1 MVKRLVE
8 NKDPIETAER
18 IGPKSS
24 RLQSGLEAVTETLA
38 NLEIPVASSGKLTEQ
53 CYLWEYS
60 LIPG

>member
-8 NKDPIETAER
+8 NGEPIETAER

-24 RLQSGLEAVTETLA
+24 RLPSGLEAVTEALA
-38 NLEIPVASSGKLTEQ
+38 NLKIPAVGSGKLTEQ
-53 CYLWEYS
+53 CYWWEYS

>member
-38 NLEIPVASSGKLTEQ
+38 NLEIPVASSGKLSEQ
-53 CYLWEYS
+53 YYSWE
-60 LIPG
+60 